1 MPNAQNKEMLASIK
15 EDLDGVSAMW
25 VVDYRGL
32 TVKEMQQLR
41 RDIRETGSVM
51 KVYKNTLVHL
61 ALAEAELPTLDD
73 MLAGPSAFVFSGN
86 DVAASAKALKT
97 FAKANENLEIK
108 GGLMEG
114 AAVSAAEVEAIASL
128 PSREQLMA
136 QIAGAISGV
145 ARGLATTINGVPRGL
160 AQVVKAVAEQKEATG
175 EAPDA
180 AAVAAAAKPK
190 PVNNKKKKHRH
201 GRAQ

>member
-1 MPNAQNKEMLASIK
+1 MPNAQNKEMLAAIK
-15 EDLDGVSAMW
+15 EDLDGASAMW

-41 RDIRETGSVM
+41 RDIREAGSVI

-73 MLAGPSAFVFSGN
+73 LLEGPSAFVFAGG
-86 DVAASAKALKT
+86 DVAASAKAVKN

-128 PSREQLMA
+128 PSREELMA
-136 QIAGAISGV
+136 KIAGAISGV
-145 ARGLATTINGVPRGL
+145 ARGLATSINGVPRGM
-160 AQVVKAVAEQKEATG
+160 AQVVKAVADQKEA
-175 EAPDA
+175 A
-180 AAVAAAAKPK
+180 
-190 PVNNKKKKHRH
+190 
-201 GRAQ
+201 

>member
-1 MPNAQNKEMLASIK
+1 
-15 EDLDGVSAMW
+15 MW

-41 RDIRETGSVM
+41 RDIRETGSVL

-97 FAKANENLEIK
+97 FARPTRTLRSR
-108 GGLMEG
+108 
-114 AAVSAAEVEAIASL
+114 AA
-128 PSREQLMA
+128 
-136 QIAGAISGV
+136 
-145 ARGLATTINGVPRGL
+145 
-160 AQVVKAVAEQKEATG
+160 
-175 EAPDA
+175 
-180 AAVAAAAKPK
+180 
-190 PVNNKKKKHRH
+190 
-201 GRAQ
+201 

>member
-1 MPNAQNKEMLASIK
+1 MPNAQNKEMLAAIK
-15 EDLDGVSAMW
+15 EDLDGASAMW

-41 RDIRETGSVM
+41 RDIREAGSVI

-73 MLAGPSAFVFSGN
+73 LLEGPSAFVFAGG
-86 DVAASAKALKT
+86 DVAASAKAVKN

-114 AAVSAAEVEAIASL
+114 AAVSATEVEAIASL
-128 PSREQLMA
+128 PSREELMA
-136 QIAGAISGV
+136 KIAGAISGV
-145 ARGLATTINGVPRGL
+145 ARGLATSINGVPRGM
-160 AQVVKAVAEQKEATG
+160 AQVIKAVADQKEA
-175 EAPDA
+175 A
-180 AAVAAAAKPK
+180 
-190 PVNNKKKKHRH
+190 
-201 GRAQ
+201 